1 MQTAL
6 KRLGLVLGVVLLVW
20 LAAPTPVSL
29 AGGGVLV
36 LLGMA
41 VRVWAGGHLSRS
53 TELTTSGPYAY
64 LRDPLYLGRVFLI
77 VGLCAMGSGWDWA
90 LLLVGLAVFFGS
102 YMPRKHRKE
111 MARLEA
117 HFGAAYTRYAA
128 QVPSLVPR
136 LTPYPEA
143 SRKPWSSKLFWREN
157 REQYLL
163 SAVVLVALL
172 LLLRYRYP
180 C

>member
-1 MQTAL
+1 METAL
-6 KRLGLVLGVVLLVW
+6 KRLGLVAAVALLVA
-20 LAAPTPVSL
+20 LASPTPLSL

-41 VRVWAGGHLSRS
+41 VRIWAGGHLSRS

-77 VGLCAMGSGWDWA
+77 VGLCAMGSGWDWV

-102 YMPRKHRKE
+102 YMPRKYRKE

-117 HFGAAYTRYAA
+117 HFGEAYSRYAA
-128 QVPSLVPR
+128 QVPSLIPR
-136 LTPYPEA
+136 LTPYPE
-143 SRKPWSSKLFWREN
+143 SRQKPWSSRLFWREN

-163 SAVVLVALL
+163 AAVALVAVLMV
-172 LLLRYRYP
+172 LRYGYWR
-180 C
+180 